1 MINWKKKNPQD
12 CRFEFD
18 QMVKTGIYYHNGQ
31 IGPCSVSLQT
41 DDGGLLNDALERRKT
56 NYRLSDVML
65 RTWFK
70 HVRKRCHDNHTYV
83 TSSWITIHVK
93 CNEIKNITWR
103 MLIMHL
109 LHMYKNMYIFLQT
122 KLWNICIAV
131 NTKNT
136 LSVSVYTCRI
146 SLNCY
151 FH

>member
-1 MINWKKKNPQD
+1 MLFCSINSSKRLIEKKNPQD

-83 TSSWITIHVK
+83 TSSCVTIH
-93 CNEIKNITWR
+93 
-103 MLIMHL
+103 
-109 LHMYKNMYIFLQT
+109 
-122 KLWNICIAV
+122 
-131 NTKNT
+131 T
-136 LSVSVYTCRI
+136 LNVMK
-146 SLNCY
+146 
-151 FH
+151 